1 MKFCEDGLL
10 RSDNLITE
18 ETNVDNSNIVTM
30 PHAKYIFVEN
40 AEYSEGD
47 SKVFDIFGPQLC
59 FEPNYVTLTN
69 LICKLYVGAGADKK
83 IHSEYADLSKKN
95 LKIFVPTL
103 MESLINQDK
112 ECSILFIYN
121 DINPLY
127 GCYRI
132 NDRNEMISAI
142 EQYCAIENHNKI
154 HSDPEYNMYMDY
166 MFTLPA
172 EAKDGYSEDE
182 DEFNVFMQL
191 MLACGIDY
199 DDAMA
204 YDNIRFIAKF
214 TDDNKYTCEVKC
226 SMTLEVDGKTVK
238 SIDLF
243 TTGKTEVGPGQDK
256 SERTNKLTEA
266 GYDAE
271 KLTEH
276 VKMVR
281 GKMANCRDEEP
292 VPGEITRNGI
302 RLTPMDQMVLA
313 VLGIDI
319 REV

>member
-18 ETNVDNSNIVTM
+18 ETNVDNSNIVIM

-59 FEPNYVTLTN
+59 FESNYVTLTN
-69 LICKLYVGAGADKK
+69 LICRLHIGAGADKK

-103 MESLINQDK
+103 IESLINQDK

-132 NDRNEMISAI
+132 NDRNEMIRAI
-142 EQYCAIENHNKI
+142 EQYRAIENHNKI

-172 EAKDGYSEDE
+172 ETKDRYSEDE

-191 MLACGIDY
+191 MWACGIDY

-214 TDDNKYTCEVKC
+214 TDDTKCTCEVKC
-226 SMTLEVDGKTVK
+226 SMTLEVDSKTVK

-243 TTGKTEVGPGQDK
+243 TAGKTEVGPRPRESQLDQLKDDMDK
-256 SERTNKLTEA
+256 RV
-266 GYDAE
+266 E
-271 KLTEH
+271 KLTEVGYDVDKLSDH
-276 VKMVR
+276 ATMVR
-281 GKMANCRDEEP
+281 GKMVNSY
-292 VPGEITRNGI
+292 
-302 RLTPMDQMVLA
+302 MHS
-313 VLGIDI
+313 LGLKIEHTI
-319 REV
+319 S